1 MSKAQILVIEDDE
14 EMLENYSR
22 LLKKIGYDCI
32 TEKDSI
38 KALERLK
45 KIQPD
50 IIFTDLK
57 MPGKDGFDVLAAS
70 RDINPDIPVVLITAY
85 ADIPTAVEAVKR
97 GAFDFISKPF
107 RQTSCNSDEKAKQKS
122 CLMKQGDCGAVKA
135 VSMDEI
141 VGKSPAMQEVIEMIS
156 RVSDRRKYPYYRRKR
171 DREGACARP
180 FIQSLRHLKS
190 FIPVDCAA
198 LPKTF
203 LSELFGMKRAHLQE
217 QIQASGLF
225 EAPRRHLFLDEIE
238 RYRCQCR

>member
-107 RQTSCNSDEKAKQKS
+107 RQTSCNSDERAKQKS
-122 CLMKQGDCGAVKA
+122 CLMK
-135 VSMDEI
+135 
-141 VGKSPAMQEVIEMIS
+141 
-156 RVSDRRKYPYYRRKR
+156 RR
-171 DREGACARP
+171 
-180 FIQSLRHLKS
+180 LRS
-190 FIPVDCAA
+190 
-198 LPKTF
+198 
-203 LSELFGMKRAHLQE
+203 S
-217 QIQASGLF
+217 
-225 EAPRRHLFLDEIE
+225 
-238 RYRCQCR
+238 